1 MSEDRLVAA
10 TLVGKLVGTAVSIA
24 MASIINTWV
33 GLYLLNY
40 LGWMP
45 F

>member
-1 MSEDRLVAA
+1 MSKDKAPTA
-10 TLVGKLVGTAVSIA
+10 TLIGKLVGTAVSIA
-24 MASIINTWV
+24 IASIINTWI

-40 LGWMP
+40 LNWMP